1 MKSIL
6 LVDHYAEVDVKPTD
20 MLETYIRLTSE
31 NVGQMIARTNLNECI
46 CPGCGDDT
54 NPEAFQ
60 RFGLTYVACPN
71 CRTLRVSPR
80 PDESAIAD
88 YYANSEAEVYWRD
101 ELSSSTADA
110 RMERIVV
117 PRFDWIIDS
126 TQQYLPDAA
135 HIVDLG
141 THQQT
146 YVQALAGMNRFSRK
160 TVLNPICPIDPGS
173 LASDISV
180 VHGDPDEVLAAGSV
194 DALALFEVL
203 DRTADVDGLMEAAQR
218 MLRPSGLAFVT
229 GILSTGFDIQTLWEK
244 ASNIFPPDRLN
255 VFSVE
260 GLTQLLEKHGFEV
273 LEFSTPGMFDFATVA
288 HALETDPNV
297 AVPRFVS
304 YMIEN
309 RGAEG
314 RQRFQEF
321 LQMNLLSSYGRVLIQ
336 RR

>member
-6 LVDHYAEVDVKPTD
+6 LVDHYTEADVKPAD
-20 MLETYIRLTSE
+20 KLETYVRLTGE
-31 NVGQMIARTNLNECI
+31 NIGKMVAGADLSAYA
-46 CPGCGDDT
+46 CPGCDDNT
-54 NPEAFQ
+54 GPEAFR
-60 RFGLTYVACPN
+60 RFGLTYVSCPN

-80 PDESAIAD
+80 PDDGAIAE
-88 YYANSEAEVYWRD
+88 YYATSEAEAYWRD
-101 ELSSSTADA
+101 ELSASTADA

-126 TQQYLPDAA
+126 TQQYLPDAD

-141 THQQT
+141 THQET
-146 YVQALAGMNRFSRK
+146 YAKAFADLDRFSRK
-160 TVLNPICPIDPGS
+160 TLLNPICPIDES
-173 LASDISV
+173 HDVSV
-180 VHGDPDEVLAAGSV
+180 VHGKLANTLDNGSV

-203 DRTADVDGLMEAAQR
+203 DRTADVDGLMSAAQR
-218 MLRPSGLAFVT
+218 MLRPGGLAFVT
-229 GILSTGFDIQTLWEK
+229 GILSTGFDIQTLWDK
-244 ASNIFPPDRLN
+244 APNIFPPDRLN

-273 LEFSTPGMFDFATVA
+273 LEFSTPGMFDVATVA
-288 HALETDPNV
+288 HALETDPET

-309 RGAEG
+309 RGAED